1 MKLWNLMA
9 VVLSLAGGLSPL
21 TAAHTLHDV
30 EASLQQEEK
39 YAQLVNQPAPDFALN
54 DLEGRRWRLG
64 DFAGKAVILNFVY
77 ARCQDICPAHMAV
90 IAELQRMVN
99 TARMQEVVQFI
110 TIATDT
116 AEAEKTA
123 EAMAT
128 YPQRYGLDPAN
139 WLFLYG
145 GAEAPGAGIQLA
157 DQYGLKFVPTGDDAQ
172 MHAVVTHVI
181 DRKGQ
186 MRARFHGLRFAPIK
200 LLGYAN
206 TLAFDVHDEP
216 QAADT
221 RAIAGMPW
229 LGAGALLATALLA
242 FGWYR
247 RTRATRNQRSAR
259 R

>member
-1 MKLWNLMA
+1 MQAWIRMTATLL
-9 VVLSLAGGLSPL
+9 LAAGLSPL
-21 TAAHTLHDV
+21 AVGHSLHAV
-30 EASLQQEEK
+30 ETSLQQQEK
-39 YAQLVNQPAPDFALN
+39 YAQVVNQPAPDFALQ
-54 DLEGRRWRLG
+54 DLDGRTWHLD

-99 TARMQEVVQFI
+99 TARMQDVVQFI
-110 TIATDT
+110 TVATDT
-116 AEAEKTA
+116 AEAAQTA

-145 GAEAPGAGIQLA
+145 GADNRGAGIQLA
-157 DQYGLKFVPTGDDAQ
+157 DRYGLKFVPTGDDAQ

-181 DRKGQ
+181 DRDGQ
-186 MRARFHGLRFAPIK
+186 LRARFHGLRFAPIK
-200 LLGYAN
+200 LVGYAN

-216 QAADT
+216 QAADAT
-221 RAIAGMPW
+221 AFAVRSW
-229 LGAGALLATALLA
+229 LGAGALFAAAVLA

-247 RTRATRNQRSAR
+247 KTHSTRNQRR
-259 R
+259 VE

>member
-1 MKLWNLMA
+1 MQAWIRMA
-9 VVLSLAGGLSPL
+9 AMLLLAAGLSPL
-21 TAAHTLHDV
+21 AVAHSLHTV

-39 YAQLVNQPAPDFALN
+39 YAQLVQQPAPDFELK
-54 DLEGRRWRLG
+54 DLEGRRWRLS

-116 AEAEKTA
+116 TEAEKTA
-123 EAMAT
+123 EAMAA

-145 GAEAPGAGIQLA
+145 GAEAPDAGIQLA
-157 DQYGLKFVPTGDDAQ
+157 DRYGLKFVPTGDDAQ

-181 DRKGQ
+181 DRDGQ

-200 LLGYAN
+200 LVGYAN
-206 TLAFDVHDEP
+206 TLAFDSYEEP
-216 QAADT
+216 HAADAN
-221 RAIAGMPW
+221 AIIGKPW
-229 LGAGALLATALLA
+229 LGAGALFVTALLA

-247 RTRATRNQRSAR
+247 RTRSTRSQRSVE
-259 R
+259 